1 MTLPSPP
8 RSPKR
13 STSPAS
19 SSEDSS
25 QSSSSSSSQSSEASG
40 PKKKKR
46 RSRTSRSC
54 SSDEARPGS
63 SLQTPPV
70 SRSRTMGSR
79 DSSIQPPVPSLG
91 HRATSSPPSPPES
104 PDLATGVI
112 KPALGIPYT
121 VTVSPTLSSQQS
133 TPETSPELTQLTSES
148 DTDIGEARRE
158 RLRLCRGAAV
168 ETRDSR
174 TSAPHRPRE
183 DTRQTSVEEATRT
196 SVTSSVGTTPS
207 TTHSR

>member
-40 PKKKKR
+40 QKKKKR
-46 RSRTSRSC
+46 RSRTRSS

-70 SRSRTMGSR
+70 SRSRTMDSR

-133 TPETSPELTQLTSES
+133 TPETSPELTQLSSES

-158 RLRLCRGAAV
+158 RLRLCSGAAV